1 MAKRGRRMARAG
13 RRWPGPDRPVART
26 GRPVARTG
34 RLPWPGLLARA
45 PGVPGRRR
53 RLPRPARLP
62 LGYGMSAIFP
72 LVWPRMMARC
82 AAAAPA
88 SGNVCVTNTRS
99 LPSWVSWARG
109 SRAA

>member
-1 MAKRGRRMARAG
+1 M
-13 RRWPGPDRPVART
+13 
-26 GRPVARTG
+26 ARTG
-34 RLPWPGLLARA
+34 RLPWPGPAACPGPDRPPALARTGRLPW
-45 PGVPGRRR
+45 PGPGRRR

-82 AAAAPA
+82 AAAASA